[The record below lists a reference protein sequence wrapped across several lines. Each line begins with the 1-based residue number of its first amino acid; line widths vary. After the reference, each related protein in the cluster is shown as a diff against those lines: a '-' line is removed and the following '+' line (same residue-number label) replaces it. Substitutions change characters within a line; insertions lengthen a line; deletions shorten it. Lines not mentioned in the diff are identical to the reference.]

1 MEWDCTQCGRCCK
14 RWNISI
20 DLEDIENIKKCGYDE
35 REFADNILGEAKL
48 LRDSKKLRFLRRK
61 GQLFLK
67 HRGSNC
73 VFLTEDNKCRIQL
86 EHGYKFK
93 PKVCRQFP
101 FDKNNANTFVC
112 GNVVKIGFKEKTP
125 FIDKGKILKKR
136 SFLESRRSEA
146 SPKIFQY
153 GSKIISPELLLYAI
167 SKADA
172 ENCANSWHA
181 ILKGIKASKNRIIE
195 ENDIDGALKNPKK
208 MSKLQNL
215 RLKIILAGYSRF
227 FYPELA
233 LLISRKFKIPLKF
246 ACEKIG
252 INFKHIKSVE
262 IKSSDRQKFL
272 NLLKKGY
279 GIIYKP
285 DYPDHLLFCL
295 FFLDDFSRQIA
306 YNNKKDK
313 ADILDILNAFSLL
326 NSTIRFS

>member
-1 MEWDCTQCGRCCK
+1 MEWDCIQCGRCCK

-20 DLEDIENIKKCGYDE
+20 DMEDIENIKKCGYDE
-35 REFADNILGEAKL
+35 REFVDN
-48 LRDSKKLRFLRRK
+48 RK

-67 HRGSNC
+67 HRGPNC
-73 VFLTEDNKCRIQL
+73 VFLTEDNRCRIQS
-86 EHGYKFK
+86 EHGYEFK
-93 PKVCRQFP
+93 PKICRQFP
-101 FDKNNANTFVC
+101 FDRNNVNTLVC
-112 GNVVKIGFKEKTP
+112 GNVIQIGFKEKTP
-125 FIDKGKILKKR
+125 FVDKGR
-136 SFLESRRSEA
+136 
-146 SPKIFQY
+146 IFQY

-172 ENCANSWHA
+172 GNCANSWYT

-195 ENDIDGALKNPKK
+195 ENDIDVALKNPSK
-208 MSKLQNL
+208 MSRLQNL
-215 RLKIILAGYSRF
+215 RLKIMLAGYSRF

-246 ACEKIG
+246 ACEKTD
-252 INFKHIKSVE
+252 INFKHIKGVG

-295 FFLDDFSRQIA
+295 FFLDDFSKQTA